1 MPGILRK
8 LIQSRSLGARL
19 ARWLTIAALVAAAQA
34 APPVRTTAEVRA
46 LPAARAA
53 QGLPV
58 ELKAIVTY
66 HDPTSGDFFVQD
78 STGAIYV
85 ETAAPIATPAGARVT
100 ITGVTAADF
109 TNDIRQAAIVETG
122 IGPRPEPRVLP
133 LGRLVSGAE
142 DCAFVVTTGRVRS
155 AYIISDHSESR
166 LEMRLEDAGRSIGAQ
181 VLNYAGLSP
190 DSLTGATVRVTGVSA
205 GHFNDRK
212 QLIGSGV
219 RVQSAAD
226 VVIVRPATPA
236 PFSLAL
242 CPIDRLLASGRGL
255 PVGRRGHVAGVVTC
269 VQSGRSLVVQEGNA
283 PLQVHTRQSTPVSP
297 GDRVEVTGFLAFGDY
312 SAVFEDANYRVIGG
326 HAELSAMVVPP
337 GGELNGAF
345 DSKLVSIQAEL
356 TGVASSASRLTL
368 VVKAG
373 GALFPAV
380 LEATVIPAALANLP
394 PGTLLRVTG
403 VCFVEARGVFRGAHG
418 YRMVLRSPDDI
429 RVIRLA
435 PWWTADRLLYGAG
448 GLLILVIAAV
458 AWGATLRMRVRAQT
472 AEMQR
477 VLEARAIRE
486 ERIAA
491 IREARAYV
499 LERINSREPLAS
511 VLGSVARL
519 VESFFSGAIGYV
531 HLLATNGDLE
541 LAASSRPDAALQ
553 HRLQRIPAQTSAELC
568 ARAVRENQ
576 LVVLEG
582 SPAAC
587 ACPIHSANHKLLGTV
602 SVDFPGGRPADP
614 LTPLM
619 ETGSQLAALA
629 IENRRLYESLEYQA
643 LHDALTGLP
652 NRTLLDV
659 RLGQALE
666 SVRSPGD
673 SISAAYLDLD
683 GFKWV
688 NDRYGHAAGDV
699 FLQKAAQRLL
709 GAVREGDTVARIG
722 GDEFMVISRGVHSRS
737 EAVEICSRLRA
748 ALAEPLDLGG
758 GLCLPCSASIGVA
771 LFPDDAHTM
780 EDLKRSA
787 DRAMYAA
794 KSGGKGRRVTDLPV
808 IQAG

>member
-1 MPGILRK
+1 VPGILRK
-8 LIQSRSLGARL
+8 LIQSRSQGARL

-34 APPVRTTAEVRA
+34 TPPLRTTAEVRE
-46 LPAARAA
+46 LSAARAA

-226 VVIVRPATPA
+226 VVIVRPAAPA

-255 PVGRRGHVAGVVTC
+255 SVGRRGHVVGVVTC
-269 VQSGRSLVVQEGNA
+269 VQPGRSLVVQEGNA
-283 PLQVHTRQSTPVSP
+283 PLQVQTRQSTPVSP

-312 SAVFEDANYRVIGG
+312 SAVLEDANYRVIRG
-326 HAELSAMVVPP
+326 HAELPAVVVPP
-337 GGELNGAF
+337 GGELSGAF

-356 TGVASSASRLTL
+356 TGAARRENRLTL
-368 VVKAG
+368 VLKAG

-380 LEATVIPAALANLP
+380 LEAPLIPAALANLR

-403 VCFVEARGVFRGAHG
+403 VCFVEARGVFRGSHG

-429 RVIRLA
+429 RVIRLG
-435 PWWTADRLLYGAG
+435 PWWTTDRLLYGAG
-448 GLLILVIAAV
+448 GLLILVIAAAV
-458 AWGATLRMRVRAQT
+458 WGATLRIRVRAQT

-477 VLEARAIRE
+477 VLEARALRE

-491 IREARAYV
+491 IREARAHV
-499 LERINSREPLAS
+499 LERINNREPLAS

-531 HLLATNGDLE
+531 HLLTTNGDLE
-541 LAASSRPDAALQ
+541 LAASSGPDAV
-553 HRLQRIPAQTSAELC
+553 HYRLQRIPAQTSAELC
-568 ARAVRENQ
+568 ARAVREDQ

-582 SPAAC
+582 SRAAC
-587 ACPIHSANHKLLGTV
+587 ACPIHSANHKLLGAV
-602 SVDFPGGRPADP
+602 SVYLAGGMPAEP
-614 LTPLM
+614 LAPLM
-619 ETGSQLAALA
+619 DTGSQLAALA

-709 GAVREGDTVARIG
+709 GAVRESDTVARIG

-758 GLCLPCSASIGVA
+758 GLRLPCSVSIGVA

-794 KSGGKGRRVTDLPV
+794 KSGGKGRRGADLPV
-808 IQAG
+808 TQAG